1 MGRRRCGMTLIEL
14 VVAMALLVTLLAMTF
29 GVIGAYFR
37 ENSRQ
42 TQQSTL
48 QQNFRYAVDSLTNDL
63 REAISITRPNG
74 VPSGNLIMSEGI
86 GFVLPREGGASTIV
100 TYSAVSAGS
109 GVYRLERV
117 VETDQGTDH
126 QAVTEDIPELVKVY
140 FIYSGRKIYVI
151 MVGKTTN
158 YGKESLVSLV
168 SLVYARNLGD

>member
-1 MGRRRCGMTLIEL
+1 VARRHSGTTLIEL
-14 VVAMALLVTLLAMTF
+14 VVAMALFITLLAMTF

-42 TQQSTL
+42 TQQSAL
-48 QQNFRYAVDSLTNDL
+48 QQNFRYAVDSLSNDL
-63 REAISITRPNG
+63 REATSIVHPG
-74 VPSGNLIMSEGI
+74 DIGNLVMTESIRFE
-86 GFVLPREGGASTIV
+86 LPREGGIGTTTV
-100 TYSAVSAGS
+100 TYHAVSAGS
-109 GVYRLERV
+109 GKYRLERLV
-117 VETDQGTDH
+117 GDDP

-158 YGKESLVSLV
+158 YGKVSLVSLV